1 MTSSV
6 SRPSNLSQ
14 RLEALV
20 RELALPAGR
29 RVGQPGHRIAETWV
43 IEQFT
48 RLGLMP
54 YAETG
59 FALPYTVEGKKFTNL
74 VALIPGRDQSISPLL
89 IGAHYDSVID
99 APCADDNA
107 ASVALTLEVAAQ
119 IRPGQL
125 KHDLII
131 AMIPAVAKV
140 AATWAHSRQM
150 RWSENA
156 E

>member
-1 MTSSV
+1 MSLPT
-6 SRPSNLSQ
+6 

-20 RELALPAGR
+20 RGLALPAGR
-29 RVGQPGHRIAETWV
+29 RVGQHGHRVAEDWV
-43 IEQFT
+43 IEQFI
-48 RLGLMP
+48 RLELMP

-59 FALPYTVEGKKFTNL
+59 FALLYTVEGKKFTNL